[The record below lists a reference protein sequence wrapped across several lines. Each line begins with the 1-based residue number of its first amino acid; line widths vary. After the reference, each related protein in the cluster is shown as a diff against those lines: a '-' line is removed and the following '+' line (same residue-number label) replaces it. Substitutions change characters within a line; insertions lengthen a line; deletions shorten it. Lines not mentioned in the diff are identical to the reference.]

1 MASPLER
8 REREKAELRTKIL
21 DAARE
26 LFVSEGYDAV
36 TMRKVAEKIE
46 YSPTAIYLHFAD
58 KDALIRELCHH
69 DFGTFADR
77 FAQAASAPDPIE
89 RLGQAGRAYVDFAMA
104 YPQQYRFMFMTSRP
118 AVEPD
123 GEEAADPARNAY
135 LFLRMTLA
143 QAIEE
148 GRLRPQLSNADLVA
162 QTVWAAMHGVVSL
175 QIAMGCEEG
184 WIDWKPIE
192 NRTAAM
198 MDLIFRALLPEGAAQ
213 RPRARKAK
221 AKGRR

>member
-1 MASPLER
+1 
-8 REREKAELRTKIL
+8 
-21 DAARE
+21 
-26 LFVSEGYDAV
+26 
-36 TMRKVAEKIE
+36 
-46 YSPTAIYLHFAD
+46 
-58 KDALIRELCHH
+58 
-69 DFGTFADR
+69 
-77 FAQAASAPDPIE
+77 
-89 RLGQAGRAYVDFAMA
+89 MA

-118 AVEPD
+118 AVAPE
-123 GEEAADPARNAY
+123 GEEAVDPARNAY
-135 LFLRMTLA
+135 LFLQMTLA

-148 GRLRPQLSNADLVA
+148 GRLRPELSNADLVA

-192 NRTAAM
+192 KRTAAM

-213 RPRARKAK
+213 RTPARKAT